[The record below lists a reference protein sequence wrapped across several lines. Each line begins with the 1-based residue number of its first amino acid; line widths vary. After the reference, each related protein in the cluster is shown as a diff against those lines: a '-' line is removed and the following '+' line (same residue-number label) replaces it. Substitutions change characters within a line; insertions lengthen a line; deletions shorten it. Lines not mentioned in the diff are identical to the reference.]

1 MGTDIKSYLRV
12 IFSRLVLKHLI
23 AAVVALIVLATLLL
37 FLMRFYTHHGEVVV
51 VPNVQGLTV
60 SQAIPLMEERSL
72 KCQVVD
78 SVYNEHARPGNIIN
92 QTPSTNGKVKKGRT
106 IYVTVNTYNKPKVT
120 VPDVT
125 QTSERSARATLEALG
140 LKVIRTELQ
149 PSEYRDLVLDMKTL
163 DGERLTPGSQME
175 VGSGVVLVVSTA
187 DDPNEEVI
195 VTDDEVTVKPQPTLQ
210 PHNHDI
216 EEFF

>member
-1 MGTDIKSYLRV
+1 MRSIELLAPARNLECGLEAIRHGADAVYIGAPRFGARAAAGNSIGDIAQ
-12 IFSRLVLKHLI
+12 LVDYAHL
-23 AAVVALIVLATLLL
+23 
-37 FLMRFYTHHGEVVV
+37 FG
-51 VPNVQGLTV
+51 
-60 SQAIPLMEERSL
+60 
-72 KCQVVD
+72 
-78 SVYNEHARPGNIIN
+78 AR
-92 QTPSTNGKVKKGRT
+92 

-149 PSEYRDLVLDMKTL
+149 PNEYRDLVLDVKTL